1 MEGRSS
7 RGSRR
12 PGTRAGL
19 GSLPMPQGV
28 AQTGAPSKVDSS
40 FQLPAKK
47 NAALGPSEP
56 RLALAPVGPRAAM
69 SASSEGPR
77 LALASPRPILAPLC
91 TPEGQKTASA
101 HRSSSLAPTS
111 VGQLVMS
118 ASAGPKPPPA
128 TTGSV
133 LAPTSLGQLAMPAS
147 AGPRSPP
154 ATLGPN
160 LALTSRDQKQ
170 EPPASVGPKPTLA
183 ASGLS
188 LALASEEQP
197 PELPSTPSPVPSP
210 VLSPSQEQALAPAST
225 ASGPASVGQT
235 PARKRDAPAPRLLPA
250 SEGHL
255 QPPAQ
260 TSGPTGSPPS
270 IQTSPDP
277 RLSPSFRAR
286 PEALHS
292 SPEDPVLPRPP
303 QTLPLDVGQGPSEP
317 GTHSPGLLSPTFR
330 PGAPSGQTVPPPLP
344 KPPRSPSRS
353 PSRSPN
359 RSPCVPPAP
368 DMGLP
373 RLGTQSTGPGRC
385 LSPTLQ
391 AQEAPAPVTTSSST
405 STLSSS
411 PWSAQPTCKSDP
423 GFRITV
429 VTWNV
434 GTAMPPDDVT
444 SLLHLGGGDDND
456 GADMIAIGL
465 QEVNSMLNKRLKDA
479 LFTDQWSEL
488 FMDALGPFNFVL
500 VSSVRMQGVILL
512 LFAKYYHLP
521 FLRDVQTDCTR
532 TGLGGYWGNKGGVS
546 VRLAAFGHMLCFL
559 NCHLP
564 AHMDKAEQRKD
575 NFQTILSLQQFQG
588 PGAQGILDHDLV
600 FWFGDLNFRIESYD
614 LHFVKFA
621 IDSDQ
626 LHQLWEKDQLNM
638 AKNTWPILKGFQ
650 EGPLNFAPTF
660 KFDVG
665 TNKYDTSAKK
675 RKPAWTDRI
684 LWKVKAPSGG
694 PSPSGR
700 KSHRLQVTQ
709 HSYRSHMEYTVSD
722 HKPVAAQFLL
732 QFAFRDDMPLVR
744 LEVADEWVRPEQAVV
759 RYRMETV
766 FARSSWDWIGLY
778 RVGFRHCKD
787 YVAYVWAKH
796 EDVDGNTYQVLKR
809 SGRVRASPCCLW
821 DLRTHLGGSQV
832 ASLTPNLGLY
842 PWAHQVTFSEESL
855 PKGHGDFIL
864 GYYSHNHS
872 ILIGVTEPFQISLPS
887 SELASSSTDSSGT
900 SSEGEDDSTLE
911 LLAPKSRS
919 PSPGKSKRHRSRSPG
934 LARFPG
940 LALRPSSRERRGA
953 SRSPSPQSRRL
964 SRVAPDR
971 SSNGSSQG
979 SSEEGPSGLP
989 GPWAFPPAVPRSLG
1003 LLPALRLE
1011 TVDPGGGGSWGPDRE
1026 ALAPNSLSPSPQGH
1040 RGLEE
1045 GGLGP

>member
-56 RLALAPVGPRAAM
+56 
-69 SASSEGPR
+69 
-77 LALASPRPILAPLC
+77 
-91 TPEGQKTASA
+91 
-101 HRSSSLAPTS
+101 
-111 VGQLVMS
+111 
-118 ASAGPKPPPA
+118 
-128 TTGSV
+128 
-133 LAPTSLGQLAMPAS
+133 
-147 AGPRSPP
+147 
-154 ATLGPN
+154 
-160 LALTSRDQKQ
+160 
-170 EPPASVGPKPTLA
+170 
-183 ASGLS
+183 
-188 LALASEEQP
+188 
-197 PELPSTPSPVPSP
+197 
-210 VLSPSQEQALAPAST
+210 
-225 ASGPASVGQT
+225 
-235 PARKRDAPAPRLLPA
+235 
-250 SEGHL
+250 
-255 QPPAQ
+255 
-260 TSGPTGSPPS
+260 
-270 IQTSPDP
+270 
-277 RLSPSFRAR
+277 
-286 PEALHS
+286 
-292 SPEDPVLPRPP
+292 
-303 QTLPLDVGQGPSEP
+303 
-317 GTHSPGLLSPTFR
+317 
-330 PGAPSGQTVPPPLP
+330 
-344 KPPRSPSRS
+344 
-353 PSRSPN
+353 
-359 RSPCVPPAP
+359 
-368 DMGLP
+368 
-373 RLGTQSTGPGRC
+373 
-385 LSPTLQ
+385 
-391 AQEAPAPVTTSSST
+391 
-405 STLSSS
+405 
-411 PWSAQPTCKSDP
+411 
-423 GFRITV
+423 RITV

-500 VSSVRMQGVILL
+500 VTHPSRPGGPETLLNSWLQLYPGSLWGPLGLCGWVRDMGGWRSRPEGGREGGGVVFCPPAAWPPPQVSSVRMQGVILL

-732 QFAFRDDMPLVR
+732 QFAFRDNMPLVR

-796 EDVDGNTYQVLKR
+796 EDVDGNTY
-809 SGRVRASPCCLW
+809 
-821 DLRTHLGGSQV
+821 
-832 ASLTPNLGLY
+832 
-842 PWAHQVTFSEESL
+842 QVTFSEESL

-971 SSNGSSQG
+971 SSNGSSRG

>member
-1 MEGRSS
+1 MEGQSS
-7 RGSRR
+7 SGSAR
-12 PGTRAGL
+12 PGTRTGL
-19 GSLPMPQGV
+19 GPLPVPHGV
-28 AQTGAPSKVDSS
+28 LQAGTPSKVSSS
-40 FQLPAKK
+40 FQLPAK
-47 NAALGPSEP
+47 NTGPVPSEP
-56 RLALAPVGPRAAM
+56 RLALAPVGPRAAVPPP
-69 SASSEGPR
+69 SEGPR
-77 LALASPRPILAPLC
+77 PALASPRPILAPLS
-91 TPEGQKTASA
+91 TPGEQKRPPA
-101 HRSSSLAPTS
+101 HRSSNLASTS
-111 VGQLVMS
+111 VGQLVVS

-128 TTGSV
+128 ASV
-133 LAPTSLGQLAMPAS
+133 SILAPNSLGQLVISASAMPR
-147 AGPRSPP
+147 PPP
-154 ATLGPN
+154 ATLGPI
-160 LALTSRDQKQ
+160 LSPTSRDQKQ
-170 EPPASVGPKPTLA
+170 LSPTSVGPKPA
-183 ASGLS
+183 PSASGLS
-188 LALASEEQP
+188 LALASQEQP
-197 PELPSTPSPVPSP
+197 LQSPSSPSPVPSP
-210 VLSPSQEQALAPAST
+210 VLSPSQERILT
-225 ASGPASVGQT
+225 PASVTSVPHSERQLPARQKDAVVPRPIPPAEGCLQT
-235 PARKRDAPAPRLLPA
+235 PVQAATLA
-250 SEGHL
+250 
-255 QPPAQ
+255 
-260 TSGPTGSPPS
+260 TSPPRAQAS
-270 IQTSPDP
+270 SDP

-286 PEALHS
+286 PEAPRHS
-292 SPEDPVLPRPP
+292 HSPEDPVLPPPP
-303 QTLPLDVGQGPSEP
+303 QTLPLDVSPGLPEP
-317 GTHSPGLLSPTFR
+317 GTRSPGLLSPTFR
-330 PGAPSGQTVPPPLP
+330 PGAPSNQTVPPPLP

-359 RSPCVPPAP
+359 RSPCVPPPPEMA
-368 DMGLP
+368 LP
-373 RLGTQSTGPGRC
+373 RPGTQSVGPGR
-385 LSPTLQ
+385 SPSPNLP
-391 AQEAPAPVTTSSST
+391 AQESPASATTSP
-405 STLSSS
+405 SSS
-411 PWSAQPTCKSDP
+411 WSAQPTCKSDP

-444 SLLHLGGGDDND
+444 SLLHLGGGHDGD

-465 QEVNSMLNKRLKDA
+465 QEVNSMINKRLKDA

-500 VSSVRMQGVILL
+500 VSTVRMQGVILL

-588 PGAQGILDHDLV
+588 PGAHGILDHDLV

-614 LHFVKFA
+614 LHFVKLA
-621 IDSDQ
+621 IDSNQ

-684 LWKVKAPSGG
+684 LWKVKTPGGG

-700 KSHRLQVTQ
+700 ESHRLQVTQ

-732 QFAFRDDMPLVR
+732 QFAYRDDVPLVR
-744 LEVADEWVRPEQAVV
+744 LEVADEWARPEQAVV

-796 EDVDGNTYQVLKR
+796 EEVDGNIY
-809 SGRVRASPCCLW
+809 
-821 DLRTHLGGSQV
+821 
-832 ASLTPNLGLY
+832 
-842 PWAHQVTFSEESL
+842 QVTFSEESL

-864 GYYSHNHS
+864 GYYSHHHS
-872 ILIGVTEPFQISLPS
+872 ILIGVTEPFQISLPTS
-887 SELASSSTDSSGT
+887 ASASSTTDSSGT

-934 LARFPG
+934 LARFPS
-940 LALRPSSRERRGA
+940 LALRPSSRERRRGG
-953 SRSPSPQSRRL
+953 SRSPSPQSRQL
-964 SRVAPDR
+964 PRVAPDR
-971 SSNGSSQG
+971 GHSSSSRG
-979 SSEEGPSGLP
+979 SSEEGTPGLP

-1026 ALAPNSLSPSPQGH
+1026 APDPNSLSPSPQG
-1040 RGLEE
+1040 RLGLEE

>member
-1 MEGRSS
+1 MEGQSS

-19 GSLPMPQGV
+19 GPLPMPQGV

-69 SASSEGPR
+69 SASSEGPG

-91 TPEGQKTASA
+91 TPGGQKTAPA
-101 HRSSSLAPTS
+101 HPTS

-133 LAPTSLGQLAMPAS
+133 LAPTSLGQLVMSPS

-154 ATLGPN
+154 ATLGPS
-160 LALTSRDQKQ
+160 LAPTSRDQKQ

-235 PARKRDAPAPRLLPA
+235 PARKRDAPAPRPLPA

-255 QPPAQ
+255 QPPPQ

-303 QTLPLDVGQGPSEP
+303 QTLPLDAGQGPPEP
-317 GTHSPGLLSPTFR
+317 GNRSPGLLSPTFR

-368 DMGLP
+368 DMALP

-385 LSPTLQ
+385 LSPNLQ
-391 AQEAPAPVTTSSST
+391 AQEAPVPVTTSSST
-405 STLSSS
+405 SALSSS
-411 PWSAQPTCKSDP
+411 PWSAQPTCRSDP

-444 SLLHLGGGDDND
+444 SLLHLGGGDDSG

-488 FMDALGPFNFVL
+488 FMDALAPFNFVL

-684 LWKVKAPSGG
+684 LWKVKAPGGG

-778 RVGFRHCKD
+778 RV
-787 YVAYVWAKH
+787 
-796 EDVDGNTYQVLKR
+796 
-809 SGRVRASPCCLW
+809 
-821 DLRTHLGGSQV
+821 
-832 ASLTPNLGLY
+832 
-842 PWAHQVTFSEESL
+842 TFSEESL

-887 SELASSSTDSSGT
+887 SELASSSTDSSST

-934 LARFPG
+934 LTRFPG

-971 SSNGSSQG
+971 SSHGSSRG

-1026 ALAPNSLSPSPQGH
+1026 VLAPNSLSPSPQGH
-1040 RGLEE
+1040 LGLEE